1 MGERSTVGISVH
13 NIAIT
18 LLQSQPTTA
27 YRTLSSRLLNI
38 SIWPRLETLQATPA
52 QIRWV
57 QHETPQGTR
66 LTGWDAHSAC
76 YSLGVVRAVNHDP
89 YSTADTPGGREPSVC
104 DPGNLKEAGFAC
116 RQISA

>member
-38 SIWPRLETLQATPA
+38 SIWPRLETLQATPC
-52 QIRWV
+52 
-57 QHETPQGTR
+57 TN
-66 LTGWDAHSAC
+66 
-76 YSLGVVRAVNHDP
+76 SLG
-89 YSTADTPGGREPSVC
+89 TA
-104 DPGNLKEAGFAC
+104 
-116 RQISA
+116 